1 MACLYISEQGAVLR
15 KTGERVIIQK
25 KKEVLGD
32 IPCLKLDTILLF
44 GNVQVTSQ
52 ALCKMLDQGIE
63 LALFTLSGRLRGQ
76 LTPPKAKNIPLR
88 MRQYEISQDSEA
100 ALAMAKTVVCA
111 KARNAAAV
119 LRRYRNHHPDAFSLE
134 DIRTVDD
141 ALLRASQATSLS
153 ELLGVEGTAAARYF
167 RALAA
172 MVPPEAGFAG
182 RNRRP
187 PRDPMNALLSFGYV
201 LVGSELQ
208 SLLDGMG
215 FDPYLGFYHQVD
227 YGRPSLALDLLEEFR
242 APLVDRFSANL
253 LNLGTLQAADFVG
266 TPEKGVLLQQEA
278 LKKYFRLYEK
288 EMNTP
293 VALGGGEEL
302 TFRALFR
309 RQAERLARALLQNEP
324 YESFQWP
331 S

>member
-1 MACLYISEQGAVLR
+1 MAFLYITEQGAILR
-15 KTGERVIIQK
+15 KTGDRVIIEK
-25 KKEVLGD
+25 KGVVLGD

-44 GNVQVTSQ
+44 GNVQVTTQ
-52 ALCKMLDQGIE
+52 ALGEILEHGIE
-63 LALFTLSGRLRGQ
+63 LALFTLAGKLRGQ

-88 MRQYEISQDSEA
+88 MRQYEISQDRDA
-100 ALAMAKTVVCA
+100 ALQMARAVVCG
-111 KARNAAAV
+111 KVHNAVAV
-119 LRRYRNHHPDAFSLE
+119 LRRFRNNHPQAVALE
-134 DIRTVDD
+134 DIRVVEETLPRVE
-141 ALLRASQATSLS
+141 QTTSLE
-153 ELLGVEGTAAARYF
+153 ELLGVEGIAAARYF

-172 MVPPEAGFAG
+172 MVPPDAGFAG

-201 LVGSELQ
+201 LVGNELQ

-253 LNLGTLQAADFVG
+253 LNLGVLRAADFAG
-266 TPEKGVLLQQEA
+266 GPEKGVLLRHESLRRFFPA
-278 LKKYFRLYEK
+278 FEK
-288 EMNTP
+288 EVTTP
-293 VALGGGEEL
+293 VSLDGEEL
-302 TFRALFR
+302 TFRQLFR
-309 RQAERLARALLQNEP
+309 RQAERLARALLAGEP
-324 YESFQWP
+324 YECFRWP